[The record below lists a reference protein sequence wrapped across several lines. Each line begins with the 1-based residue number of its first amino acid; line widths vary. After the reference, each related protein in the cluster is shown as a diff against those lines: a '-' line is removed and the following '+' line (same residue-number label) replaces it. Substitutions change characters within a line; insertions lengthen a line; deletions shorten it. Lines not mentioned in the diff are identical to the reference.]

1 MYSDEAL
8 AELKDICNSCDM
20 NCRTSQCDTKKVS
33 IIVDPDGLNLT
44 AWFDVNKQLFGFD
57 MLHGGCKTYDNTSDF
72 KQFFRLYSYVNI
84 EFLPIARRIADDFEA
99 VVGVN
104 TVYDTFKGNSN
115 NGYKALFKILSKTD
129 ERIIVFQKDGAYV
142 AQHIC
147 YTDDSHFEVLKTY
160 RYELDGASE
169 EHILTRLPSYDAF
182 EDALVDYY
190 TNLDG
195 CNSRVLNDGT
205 YEFKY
210 ANREGVAFKRVAVDT
225 FVFRINDIKAEF
237 KISISYVNVFCKVV
251 KVNNLDCNIDLEMN
265 IFEKCTLDDMYL
277 ECVGFLSDNGEDEVD
292 ESVKETQEEDEAVS
306 NEEVESEDQSK
317 GVDDSAS
324 KDEVVETTDETTETE
339 KDESTPDNASENV
352 DTSSDDAKTVHIEEK
367 PEDTDEVPKSSNDFT
382 IKAGKSEEN
391 ELLFV
396 QFVVNECS
404 IYNINAQKAVDLG
417 IPVDRLTDKV
427 EIIKKRG
434 ISLSGDEKRLHK
446 FAQDISDDDE
456 LCGQMLDLLFE

>member
-20 NCRTSQCDTKKVS
+20 DCHTSQCDTKKVS

-57 MLHGGCKTYDNTSDF
+57 MLHGGCKTYDNPSDF
-72 KQFFRLYSYVNI
+72 KQFFKLYSYVNI
-84 EFLPIARRIADDFEA
+84 EFLPIAKRVADDFEA

-104 TVYDTFKGNSN
+104 SVYDTFKGNSN
-115 NGYKALFKILSKTD
+115 SGYKALFKILSKTD

-190 TNLDG
+190 SNLDG
-195 CNSRVLNDGT
+195 CSSRVLNDGT
-205 YEFKY
+205 YEFRY

-225 FVFRINDIKAEF
+225 FIFSINTIKAEF

-251 KVNNLDCNIDLEMN
+251 KVNNLDCNIELEMN

-277 ECVGFLSDNGEDEVD
+277 ECVGFLSDNGEDEVN
-292 ESVKETQEEDEAVS
+292 ESEKETQEEDEAVS
-306 NEEVESEDQSK
+306 DEALSD
-317 GVDDSAS
+317 GVDDGAID
-324 KDEVVETTDETTETE
+324 KGVVETADEVVEAENN
-339 KDESTPDNASENV
+339 ESIPDSASENAG
-352 DTSSDDAKTVHIEEK
+352 TSSDEAKMANTEEK
-367 PEDTDEVPKSSNDFT
+367 LEDTDEVSKSSNDFT
-382 IKAGKSEEN
+382 IKIGKSEEN

-404 IYNINAQKAVDLG
+404 IYNINAQKAIELG
-417 IPVDRLTDKV
+417 IPINRLTDKV
-427 EIIKKRG
+427 EIIKKKG

-456 LCGQMLDLLFE
+456 LCHQMIDLLFE